1 MIPAPSLLQL
11 SPGIKIKDQT
21 PKSKNQNQN
30 QKNGTKKTKMFSD
43 SVMLKP

>member
-21 PKSKNQNQN
+21 PKSKKPEPKPKKWN
-30 QKNGTKKTKMFSD
+30 QKNQNVFR
-43 SVMLKP
+43 